1 MQLTIILKNN
11 MELKPNN
18 MNINILKAVQIYT
31 TKKEFIVYTI
41 VDNKIDK
48 MILTNDLTRHRKK
61 FGLDSRFLLTD
72 TLKKQ
77 LRIINITL

>member
-1 MQLTIILKNN
+1 MQLTITLKNN
-11 MELKPNN
+11 MELKINN

-48 MILTNDLTRHRKK
+48 MILTNDLTRHRRK
-61 FGLDSRFLLTD
+61 FGLDSKFLLTD
-72 TLKKQ
+72 TLKIQ

>member
-1 MQLTIILKNN
+1 
-11 MELKPNN
+11 

-31 TKKEFIVYTI
+31 TKKEFIVYTN

-48 MILTNDLTRHRKK
+48 MILTNDLTRHRRK